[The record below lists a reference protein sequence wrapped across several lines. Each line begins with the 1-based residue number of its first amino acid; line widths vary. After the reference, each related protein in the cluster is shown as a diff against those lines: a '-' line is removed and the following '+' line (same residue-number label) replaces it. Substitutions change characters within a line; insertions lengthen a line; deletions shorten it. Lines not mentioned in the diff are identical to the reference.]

1 MFVFLKTGNILNKP
15 FLALVLA
22 HLLQIIPFLCPTQI
36 NLFYPIKKKS
46 LLWVPRRPQCALK
59 RLLQFGC
66 EMFPQGW
73 VLNGHKWSP
82 DVICI

>member
-46 LLWVPRRPQCALK
+46 LLWVPRRPQCA
-59 RLLQFGC
+59 
-66 EMFPQGW
+66 
-73 VLNGHKWSP
+73 
-82 DVICI
+82 